1 MTADPGSGTPMS
13 ERMQALL
20 SRAVEDQISEQRQVA
35 GAMNEVRSHLAHLS
49 DELQQLRATAGGA
62 ADEEIQRQVA
72 GVAADVRE
80 AIRVLGDR
88 IDGVSALVQQ
98 RGQDLAEIRNVI
110 DCELRP
116 RVDGVDSAMRDL
128 RGAFSGIGSRVADLP
143 GRQDIEAMISRAR
156 TDTSGIDERLESLQ
170 GWIEEVHGGLFGED
184 GVHPRVEALV
194 EQAAQGLPVDEIAAR
209 IDAPVRT
216 ALTAS
221 EKRITAHVDEA
232 VLALAEA
239 LLRKRSRT
247 GGVGL
252 SAFDTGPIPVVPPAP
267 QEHAPAE
274 SEHGHAPAESEEYA
288 PAEPEEAAPPADV
301 LPTEPIEAFPPAPP
315 EPPRAAA
322 QPAHIDLGV
331 GDGSAESAYQP
342 ATGPLGDGP
351 DDFGDDDDARRR
363 RPWWRPGD

>member
-1 MTADPGSGTPMS
+1 MSADPGSGTPMS

-49 DELQQLRATAGGA
+49 AELQQLRATAGGA

-88 IDGVSALVQQ
+88 LDGVAGLVQQ
-98 RGQDLAEIRNVI
+98 RGNDLAELRGVI
-110 DCELRP
+110 DSELRP
-116 RVDGVDSAMRDL
+116 RVDAVDSAMRDL
-128 RGAFSGIGSRVADLP
+128 RGAFSGVGSRVADLP
-143 GRQDIEAMISRAR
+143 GRQDIEAMISRAS

-170 GWIEEVHGGLFGED
+170 GWIEEVHAGLFGED

-194 EQAAQGLPVDEIAAR
+194 EQAAQGTPIDDIAAR
-209 IDAPVRT
+209 ICAVVRN
-216 ALTAS
+216 AVTAS

-252 SAFDTGPIPVVPPAP
+252 SAFDTGPIPVVPPVSAEHAP
-267 QEHAPAE
+267 DESEHGEHAPAE
-274 SEHGHAPAESEEYA
+274 PEHAEHAPFEAEHSEHAPFEAEHAPF
-288 PAEPEEAAPPADV
+288 EPEAHAAAP
-301 LPTEPIEAFPPAPP
+301 
-315 EPPRAAA
+315 
-322 QPAHIDLGV
+322 
-331 GDGSAESAYQP
+331 
-342 ATGPLGDGP
+342 
-351 DDFGDDDDARRR
+351 
-363 RPWWRPGD
+363 